1 MIRHVC
7 KTCGLPGAAP
17 HVFVA
22 TSTVANEIGSRSLG
36 GGSAAKKRRRTPQR
50 GKDSPAIVEAPALP
64 ATGVPLPKWPALL
77 TTMYLIAASKMLGV
91 ELDDAKVQQWRAKAV
106 ETVTA
111 YLESNAAKLPAG
123 LDAEVAQLDTAVG
136 FYLLEAEDCGWLN
149 MEWYQNVPV
158 TADLHDEDEADDGDG
173 EDADDLD
180 DAEEGSFG
188 RRKQPAKTPLRRSE
202 KHGAATRRFLDDGRE
217 DPGAAGLLPGLATM
231 FQPAV
236 DWLSDERRAD
246 YTTWKHAL
254 SRELAVLQQGA

>member
-1 MIRHVC
+1 
-7 KTCGLPGAAP
+7 
-17 HVFVA
+17 
-22 TSTVANEIGSRSLG
+22 
-36 GGSAAKKRRRTPQR
+36 
-50 GKDSPAIVEAPALP
+50 
-64 ATGVPLPKWPALL
+64 
-77 TTMYLIAASKMLGV
+77 MYLISASKMQGV

-123 LDAEVAQLDTAVG
+123 LDADLAQLDTAVG

-158 TADLHDEDEADDGDG
+158 TKDLQDEDDEDEALEGNDGG
-173 EDADDLD
+173 ANDADDMGASSL
-180 DAEEGSFG
+180 G
-188 RRKQPAKTPLRRSE
+188 RRKHPAKTPLRRSE
-202 KHGAATRRFLDDGRE
+202 KHGAANRRFLDDGRE

-246 YTTWKHAL
+246 FMTWKQAL
-254 SRELAVLQQGA
+254 LREVAVLEQGA